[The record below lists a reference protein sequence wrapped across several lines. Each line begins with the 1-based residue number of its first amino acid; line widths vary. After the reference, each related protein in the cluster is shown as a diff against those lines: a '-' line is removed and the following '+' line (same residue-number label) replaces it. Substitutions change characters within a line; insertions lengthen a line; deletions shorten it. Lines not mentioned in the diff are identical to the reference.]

1 MPGTIAFD
9 CRWNHFV
16 RGIQPGQSR
25 PAIAAIDA
33 YTLRCLLTKICD
45 AITPKI
51 RSVCGCGHEHPAL
64 VGIWGLRLGGIRR
77 AVWGGA
83 RSRSRARQAL
93 AVGHGESIYTEL
105 GSGLTRGAATQVVLS
120 LDALRGL
127 RSSAAKDRQG

>member
-51 RSVCGCGHEHPAL
+51 PSVCGGGHEHPAL
-64 VGIWGLRLGGIRR
+64 VGIWGLRFGGGRGTVGR
-77 AVWGGA
+77 GA
-83 RSRSRARQAL
+83 RSRSRARQTL
-93 AVGHGESIYTEL
+93 AVGYGEAINTEL
-105 GSGLTRGAATQVVLS
+105 GSGLTGGAAT
-120 LDALRGL
+120 
-127 RSSAAKDRQG
+127 